1 MWISRVRVT
10 GGFLNGLDVS
20 FSKGLNV
27 IIGARGAGKTT
38 LLELMRHAVGARHA
52 DKSNIRQHQD
62 FLDAVLGVGEVVL
75 DIESE
80 DGGRHLVVDARGGGQ
95 RPDLSNSVL
104 VLGQNEL
111 ENIASDGASRLNL
124 LDLRTGGTA
133 EKPDRGAAALLTAQ
147 LYNLRTELDTLK
159 EELAKRS
166 RLQSDREILQSQET
180 AMLGGA
186 SDLLSRQREELRRKE
201 SQLIST
207 TRELER
213 LDQIQAMLASIFTAQ
228 EQQTNR
234 IAGVVA
240 EMAHIPQIAG
250 TLPEVERG
258 LELSSALVS
267 MRPSID
273 NSLRRAAAAI
283 REKDIELRESAAP
296 LRAHLEQAESG
307 LGQITSQL
315 RNVDAELAALKEVDE
330 RITQIENRHDEISKQ
345 RALILDEVEAA
356 EEVLFKS
363 RAAIARATTAQI
375 TNNVVIAVDHLA
387 DSSSFRASLQDSLRG
402 SNTRSTVIDAVADRV
417 MPRQLL
423 ELIEDNDATGL
434 AAAADLT
441 PERADRLIQNLNNED
456 ALQELARASL
466 SDLVD
471 FRLRDGIT
479 DKSVDVLSTGQ
490 KCAVTLPVILSEE
503 RRTLILDQP
512 EDHLDNAYLVDHVV
526 KGILNR
532 NPAQTIVATHNA
544 NIPVLGSANHVV
556 VLASDGRN
564 GSVTTEGCF
573 DDDGVVKWITGLM
586 EGGRD
591 AFARRSEFYASH
603 DRAD

>member
-1 MWISRVRVT
+1 
-10 GGFLNGLDVS
+10 
-20 FSKGLNV
+20 
-27 IIGARGAGKTT
+27 
-38 LLELMRHAVGARHA
+38 
-52 DKSNIRQHQD
+52 
-62 FLDAVLGVGEVVL
+62 
-75 DIESE
+75 
-80 DGGRHLVVDARGGGQ
+80 
-95 RPDLSNSVL
+95 
-104 VLGQNEL
+104 
-111 ENIASDGASRLNL
+111 
-124 LDLRTGGTA
+124 
-133 EKPDRGAAALLTAQ
+133 
-147 LYNLRTELDTLK
+147 LRTELDTLK
-159 EELAKRS
+159 EEIAKRS

-186 SDLLSRQREELRRKE
+186 SDLLSTQREELRRKE

-213 LDQIQAMLASIFTAQ
+213 LTQIQGILASIFNTQ
-228 EQQTNR
+228 EQQNNR
-234 IAGVVA
+234 ITGVIG
-240 EMAHIPQIAG
+240 EMAQIPQIAG
-250 TLPEVERG
+250 ALPEIERG
-258 LELSSALVS
+258 LELSNELISIQ
-267 MRPSID
+267 PSID
-273 NSLRRAAAAI
+273 NTLRRAAVAI

-296 LRAHLEQAESG
+296 LRAHLEEAESG

-315 RNVDAELAALKEVDE
+315 RNVDAELAALQEVDD
-330 RITQIENRHDEISKQ
+330 RITQLENRRDEVSKQ
-345 RALILDEVEAA
+345 RALILDDVEAA
-356 EEVLFKS
+356 EEALFKS

-375 TNNVVIAVDHLA
+375 TNNVVIVVDHLA
-387 DSSSFRASLQDSLRG
+387 DSSSFRASLQESLRG
-402 SNTRSTVIDAVADRV
+402 SNTRSNVIDAVAERV

-423 ELIEDNDATGL
+423 ELIEDNDAAGL
-434 AAAADLT
+434 AAAADLS

-456 ALQELARASL
+456 ALQALARASL

-526 KGILNR
+526 KGILKR

-544 NIPVLGSANHVV
+544 NIPVLGSAEHVV

-564 GSVTTEGCF
+564 GSVATEGRF
-573 DDDGVVKWITGLM
+573 DDAGVVKWITGLM

-603 DRAD
+603 DRTD